1 VHPSVVADAG
11 GLLVLAGLLEGVV
24 HAVDEIVV
32 LDATSL
38 LVAEYLALR
47 HEGTPERA
55 HAEFALATR
64 VVAEWFPVRAV
75 AMEAAL
81 TADAA
86 GQDIDAAAS
95 LALAH
100 SLDAPLVTKNREV
113 TSRQVPVLH
122 C

>member
-1 VHPSVVADAG
+1 MHPTVVADGG

-47 HEGTPERA
+47 HEGAPERA
-55 HAEFALATR
+55 HVDFALATG

-81 TADAA
+81 TADAT

-100 SLDAPLVTKNREV
+100 SLAVPLVTKNREV
-113 TSRQVPVLH
+113 ESRQVPVLR